1 MRTKEL
7 WLGAII
13 ALAMVAASAIARD
26 ADYLQTLL
34 MGAWVVLAG
43 HRR

>member
-13 ALAMVAASAIARD
+13 GLAMVAASAIAHE
-26 ADYLQTLL
+26 ANYLQTVL
-34 MGAWVVLAG
+34 MGAWVVLSG